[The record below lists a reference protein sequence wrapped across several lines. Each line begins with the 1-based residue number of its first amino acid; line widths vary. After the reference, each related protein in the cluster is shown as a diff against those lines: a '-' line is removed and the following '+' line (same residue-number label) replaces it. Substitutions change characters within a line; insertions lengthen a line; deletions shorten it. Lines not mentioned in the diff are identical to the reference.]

1 MAWFKKF
8 LPFFIIIALI
18 VAIVTVFLSRAAQ
31 QQMLT
36 VYKGNT
42 DLKPLP
48 IHLHHYQ
55 DTQCGMPI
63 ESLEDSCQ
71 VAAPNGHT
79 WFFDDVGC
87 MVLWIQDKPFIDNA
101 KLWVHSK
108 ESGKWIDARQAWY
121 SRTDTTPM
129 NYGFGAYESHS
140 DRRIDF
146 ETMQRKMLRGENLT
160 DPYTRKELLGNH

>member
-1 MAWFKKF
+1 MIKKLF
-8 LPFFIIIALI
+8 PILIILLLI
-18 VAIVTVFLSRAAQ
+18 VVIVVVFLSRAHE

-36 VYKGNT
+36 VYEGNVA
-42 DLKPLP
+42 LQPLP

-71 VAAPNGHT
+71 VAAPDGRT

-87 MVLWIQDKPFIDNA
+87 MVLWIQDKPFIDDA
-101 KLWVHSK
+101 KIWVHSK
-108 ESGKWIDARQAWY
+108 ESNGWIDARSAWY

-129 NYGFGAYESHS
+129 NYGFGAYETPEEG
-140 DRRIDF
+140 RIDF

-160 DPYTRKELLGNH
+160 DPYIRKELLGNR